1 MVVTLCGFLG
11 VTFFEGLTEV
21 EMGIDLRYVAGS
33 NRTQLLPPVSIRLP
47 PAPGPGEG
55 SKMGVG
61 EVMNSI
67 PLLLQGCMAVVSLSV
82 ILGYTF
88 HRRPIGRSRKV
99 CRPKLR
105 GGSVPSAEVRG
116 TVDTLSIIGVY
127 LLLGVYAV
135 VLRLLLMA
143 GDVERNPGPTGKKGS
158 NDDFLTA
165 VFPGWSLACRL

>member
-1 MVVTLCGFLG
+1 
-11 VTFFEGLTEV
+11 
-21 EMGIDLRYVAGS
+21 
-33 NRTQLLPPVSIRLP
+33 
-47 PAPGPGEG
+47 
-55 SKMGVG
+55 
-61 EVMNSI
+61 MNSI

-116 TVDTLSIIGVY
+116 MVDTLSIIGVY

-135 VLRLLLMA
+135 VLRLLLIA

-158 NDDFLTA
+158 NDDL
-165 VFPGWSLACRL
+165 L